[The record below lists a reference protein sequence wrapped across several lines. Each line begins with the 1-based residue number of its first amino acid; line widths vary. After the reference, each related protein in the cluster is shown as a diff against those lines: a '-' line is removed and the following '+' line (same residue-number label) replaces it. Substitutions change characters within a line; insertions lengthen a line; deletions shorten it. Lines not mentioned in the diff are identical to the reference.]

1 MGVECS
7 MLFPPSIKSMHMT
20 MMGECCV
27 LFASSALI
35 IFIFS
40 IYYRRYVPITGLRFM
55 KCSDLRQA
63 QKECPNLKMLDV
75 RDVSEYMAS
84 PRKETIN
91 ISLGR
96 LPYVWEQEL
105 KPDDAVVIVTPKR
118 SDGILAAR
126 KLKKA
131 GFTSLFYLQE
141 DCTACNSMQH
151 VSLN

>member
-1 MGVECS
+1 
-7 MLFPPSIKSMHMT
+7 MHMT

-27 LFASSALI
+27 LIASAALI

-55 KCSDLRQA
+55 KCSELRQA
-63 QKECPNLKMLDV
+63 QKECPNLKVLDV
-75 RDVSEYMAS
+75 RDVTEYMAC
-84 PRKETIN
+84 PQKETIN

-105 KPDDAVVIVTPKR
+105 RPDDSVVIVTPKR